1 MKKILVLGLILAVAG
16 GAFAQISFTG
26 NIEGG
31 FQVRIPD
38 TDYLRRAQ
46 DVNTA
51 FFHTGNYSGA
61 RVNLNASGSIAD
73 GNAGYVF
80 GLRFNGITSDGTV
93 TPNVTNAYAWYD
105 FMDGM
110 IRLVAAGRGGP
121 GGFGLGGAYNA
132 SFDVAAGNNHLSFIV
147 KPVDDLAIGFTL
159 RSGTNGSG
167 RWDAARY
174 GVGVTYT
181 LTDVARFAGLF
192 EYDNEFINIGAGVR
206 ILALADAGFSNLGVD
221 FQLHD
226 VGQRQHFLSP
236 VPGSVNESIE
246 ISVLRT
252 SQAATWVNEALTVGI
267 DLRQQFLVGDGTFK
281 DIETPVL
288 RFGGFVSY
296 ELANGMVPRLDFM
309 LGTGAVH
316 NAAGLREGAPASP
329 AWWRKPGDF
338 VRGDVGLTNI
348 ARANGVGAINAA
360 GTDVSN
366 SQPALTRDENLML
379 AYSRLDKD
387 AVILGINPNLT
398 IPLGGASFEFGV
410 LLNFDLTKNLP
421 SNAIDAQQAIYFNYT
436 LSF

>member
-1 MKKILVLGLILAVAG
+1 MKKFLVLGLILAVAG
-16 GAFAQISFTG
+16 GAFAQISFSG

-38 TDYLRRAQ
+38 TDMKRSTGN

-51 FFHTGNYSGA
+51 FFHTGDYSGA

-80 GLRFNGITSDGTV
+80 GLRFNGITSDGEV
-93 TPNVTNAYAWYD
+93 TPSVQNAYAWYD
-105 FMDGM
+105 LMDGM

-147 KPVDDLAIGFTL
+147 NPIDDLAIGLTV
-159 RSGTNGSG
+159 RAG

-192 EYDNEFINIGAGVR
+192 EYNNEFINIGAGVR

-221 FQLHD
+221 FQMLD

-246 ISVLRT
+246 ISVLRI
-252 SQAATWVNEALTVGI
+252 SQAATWVNEALTVSL
-267 DLRQQFLVGDGTFK
+267 DFRQQFLVGDGTSRSFVS
-281 DIETPVL
+281 DTPVL
-288 RFGGFVSY
+288 RFGGSVSY
-296 ELANGMVPRLDFM
+296 ELANGMTPGLNFQ

-316 NAAGLREGAPASP
+316 NADGLRPGPAASSN

-338 VRGDVGLTNI
+338 VRGDVGLTGII
-348 ARANGVGAINAA
+348 AAPATNQWQGNPGSWRVGQ
-360 GTDVSN
+360 DY
-366 SQPALTRDENLML
+366 LTRDENLLL
-379 AYSRLDKD
+379 AYGRLDKD
-387 AVILGINPNLT
+387 AITLGINPN
-398 IPLGGASFEFGV
+398 IIVPLGGASFEFGV
-410 LLNFDLTKNLP
+410 LLNFDLTKDNEP
-421 SNAIDAQQAIYFNYT
+421 DAQQAIYFNYT